1 MTVTKNIAENCVSY
15 LQERGYSAYTYKY
28 NNTICVYIVIED
40 MDLEL
45 SENEIINR
53 HELFLA
59 ELS

>member
-1 MTVTKNIAENCVSY
+1 MTVTQNMAENCVSY
-15 LQERGYSAYTYKY
+15 LQERGYSAYTCEY
-28 NNTICVYIVIED
+28 NNTICVHIVIED